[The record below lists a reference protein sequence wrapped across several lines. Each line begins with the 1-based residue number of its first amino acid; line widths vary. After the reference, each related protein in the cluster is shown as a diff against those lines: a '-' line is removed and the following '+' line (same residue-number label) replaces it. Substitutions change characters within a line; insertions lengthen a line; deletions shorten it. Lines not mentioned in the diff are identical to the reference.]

1 MKFNFFLY
9 RDEYINF
16 ILFFVEKDVLKWDII
31 FVIEIFVFKV
41 NEIVVNVVLVD
52 CFEIE
57 FDYVKIKIEWER
69 MLVDFNRI

>member
-1 MKFNFFLY
+1 MY

-16 ILFFVEKDVLKWDII
+16 ILFFVEKDVLKRDII

-57 FDYVKIKIEWER
+57 LDYVKIKIEWER
-69 MLVDFNRI
+69 MLIDFNRI

>member
-1 MKFNFFLY
+1 MY

-16 ILFFVEKDVLKWDII
+16 ILFFVEKDVLKRDII

-57 FDYVKIKIEWER
+57 FDYVKIKIE
-69 MLVDFNRI
+69 

>member
-1 MKFNFFLY
+1 MY

-16 ILFFVEKDVLKWDII
+16 ILFFVEKDVLKRDII

-57 FDYVKIKIEWER
+57 LDYVKIKIE
-69 MLVDFNRI
+69 

>member
-1 MKFNFFLY
+1 MY

-16 ILFFVEKDVLKWDII
+16 ILFFVEKDVLKRDII

-57 FDYVKIKIEWER
+57 LDYVKIKIEWER
-69 MLVDFNRI
+69 MLVLVSILYL

>member
-1 MKFNFFLY
+1 MY

-16 ILFFVEKDVLKWDII
+16 ILFFVEKDVLKRDII

>member
-1 MKFNFFLY
+1 MY

-16 ILFFVEKDVLKWDII
+16 ILFFVEKDVLKRDII

-57 FDYVKIKIEWER
+57 LDYVKIKIEWER